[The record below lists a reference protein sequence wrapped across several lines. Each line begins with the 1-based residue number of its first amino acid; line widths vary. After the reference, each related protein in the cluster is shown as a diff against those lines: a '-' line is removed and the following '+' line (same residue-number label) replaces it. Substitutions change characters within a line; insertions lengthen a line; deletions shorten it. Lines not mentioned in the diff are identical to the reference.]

1 MIAMNIIR
9 AESLTKCYNSLCAV
23 KGINFQINKGECFGF
38 LGPNGAGKTTVMGI
52 IYCYMPPTSGT
63 VSVFDMDVT
72 SETSAIKLRIG
83 VMPQDNNL
91 DPDLTVFENLLV
103 YARYFDIVNTDATD
117 RASELLRFVE
127 LDQKSGAKV
136 QKLSGGMKRRLL
148 LARSLINR
156 PDLLIL
162 DEPTTGLD
170 PHSRHSVWDQLN
182 QLKERGMTILLT
194 THYMEEAEKLCDR
207 VAIMDSGHIVATET
221 PENLMIKYD
230 GNLEDVYLR
239 LTGKSLEG

>member
-1 MIAMNIIR
+1 MCIIR
-9 AESLTKCYNSLCAV
+9 AESLTKYYNSLCAV

-72 SETSAIKLRIG
+72 SEASAIKMRIG

-103 YARYFDIVNTDATD
+103 YARYFNIVNTDAAD
-117 RASELLRFVE
+117 RARELLRFVE
-127 LDQKSGAKV
+127 LDQKSGATV

-170 PHSRHSVWDQLN
+170 PHSRHSVWEQLN